1 MFNKTFLINKI
12 VNSLLS
18 NKYQVLVSQG
28 AFDIAAKRE
37 ELMLVKSM
45 LNADSL
51 NEEQAL
57 SLRSISYFL
66 SAHPVVVSVK
76 TNRIFLDDEI
86 VYSRFELP
94 LVTPTLFENLLGQ
107 DEVITMSASKGKHTL
122 DIDADALRERRKQ
135 FGFTLEEL
143 AKLIGISKKALYEIE
158 KKRVNPS
165 EDTVRKLETKLKV
178 ELAKPFELP
187 SVNQP
192 TYLKPKNEF
201 QHKVSDE
208 IKRIGIDNSSVY
220 SAPFEIVGKEK
231 FSIIT
236 TLSKNSTKIKKEAGM
251 VKKIS
256 RMFLTKAMF
265 VAKSSKEKNIQGV
278 PVLLESQ
285 LPKIESTKELNEIIE
300 DRE

>member
-86 VYSRFELP
+86 VYSRFKLP

-107 DEVITMSASKGKHTL
+107 DEVITMNSSKGKHTL

-165 EDTVRKLETKLKV
+165 EDTVRKLETRLKV

-285 LPKIESTKELNEIIE
+285 LPKIESTKELSEIIE

>member
-107 DEVITMSASKGKHTL
+107 DEVITMSSSKGKHTL

-285 LPKIESTKELNEIIE
+285 LPKIESTKELSEIIE

>member
-66 SAHPVVVSVK
+66 SAHPVIVSVK

-86 VYSRFELP
+86 VYSRFKLP

-107 DEVITMSASKGKHTL
+107 DEVITMNSSKGKHTL

-165 EDTVRKLETKLKV
+165 EDTVRKLETRLKV

-285 LPKIESTKELNEIIE
+285 LPKIESTKELSEIIE

>member
-66 SAHPVVVSVK
+66 SAHPVIVSVK

-86 VYSRFELP
+86 VYSRFKLP

-107 DEVITMSASKGKHTL
+107 DEVITMNSSKGKHTL

-285 LPKIESTKELNEIIE
+285 LPKIESTKELSEIIE

>member
-66 SAHPVVVSVK
+66 SAHPVIVSVK

-86 VYSRFELP
+86 VYSRFKLP

-107 DEVITMSASKGKHTL
+107 DEVITMNSSKGKHTL